1 MNSLSE
7 KFSVYVVLGMF
18 VLTAYVFWAAS
29 DNELHFFVLKIYAMM
44 TENWF
49 LVFAGIGGILLYY
62 LNTFTV
68 IILASAG
75 YIAFLTWPNVEQNQL
90 LARVSDHLGDV
101 TATSALLSDDAF
113 RVYAMLI
120 AIAFLDVLNLAI
132 VRTREGKIQ

>member
-49 LVFAGIGGILLYY
+49 LVFAGLGGVLLYY

-75 YIAFLTWPNVEQNQL
+75 YIGFLAWPDVEKDQL
-90 LARVSDHLGDV
+90 LARITDHLGEV
-101 TATSALLSDDAF
+101 TATSALLSDDGF

-120 AIAFLDVLNLAI
+120 VIAFLDVLNLAL
-132 VRTREGKIQ
+132 VRIREGRTQ